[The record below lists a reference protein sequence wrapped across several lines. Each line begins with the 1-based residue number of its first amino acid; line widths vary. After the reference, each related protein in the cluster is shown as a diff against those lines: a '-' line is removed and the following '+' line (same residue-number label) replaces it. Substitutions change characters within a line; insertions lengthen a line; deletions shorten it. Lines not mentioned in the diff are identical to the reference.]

1 MTSELREF
9 LNEHRDLL
17 EQDNLVELIQKANNY
32 RDYYK
37 ELLDVLEE
45 SGAFEG
51 FSDACQMFETRLT
64 QKALTINTKYDV
76 AGFIPAIRIGTD
88 SFSYGVYTIEQ
99 LKKSRTSQFR
109 LVATATGDV
118 PMKLPPR
125 WKYKIYVAPGVVR
138 LALNNGT
145 IDSAEYGEY
154 FPSIDVNIMKVMDE
168 NAITEILNMY
178 MKEYDE
184 YCKKISDMYEK
195 CKESFNFMTIAR
207 KYAQTIS
214 DELTIRVKD
223 IFDLH
228 SSIVRENNSWVVKT
242 GLKNSRDDINVYIPF
257 DTDPSSYDVTKEIK
271 TCVEKLK
278 RLKKSQERSAQKQA
292 EQETQ
297 RPENYREITRRD
309 ITNAMKELDIE
320 VSGIW
325 YTNKHSKITTYK
337 CAMCIVTPE
346 ECKRLEDKLRSIG
359 ADVESVT
366 CSVGG
371 SGWRQYPSLFIRIRN

>member
-1 MTSELREF
+1 
-9 LNEHRDLL
+9 
-17 EQDNLVELIQKANNY
+17 
-32 RDYYK
+32 
-37 ELLDVLEE
+37 
-45 SGAFEG
+45 
-51 FSDACQMFETRLT
+51 
-64 QKALTINTKYDV
+64 
-76 AGFIPAIRIGTD
+76 
-88 SFSYGVYTIEQ
+88 
-99 LKKSRTSQFR
+99 
-109 LVATATGDV
+109 
-118 PMKLPPR
+118 
-125 WKYKIYVAPGVVR
+125 
-138 LALNNGT
+138 
-145 IDSAEYGEY
+145 
-154 FPSIDVNIMKVMDE
+154 
-168 NAITEILNMY
+168 

-184 YCKKISDMYEK
+184 YCKKISDMYKK
-195 CKESFNFMTIAR
+195 CEDSFNFMTIAR

-257 DTDPSSYDVTKEIK
+257 DTDPSSYDVAKEIK

-278 RLKKSQERSAQKQA
+278 RLKKSQARSAQKQA
-292 EQETQ
+292 EQEAQ

-309 ITNAMKELDIE
+309 ITNALKELDIE

>member
-76 AGFIPAIRIGTD
+76 AGFIPAIRIGID
-88 SFSYGVYTIEQ
+88 DSYGNYTIEQ
-99 LKKSRTSQFR
+99 LKKSRASQFR
-109 LVATATGDV
+109 LVAKETGDV

-125 WKYKIYVAPGVVR
+125 WKYKIDVAPGVVK
-138 LALNNGT
+138 LMLNDGS
-145 IDSAEYGEY
+145 IDSAEYREY
-154 FPSIDVNIMKVMDE
+154 FPSLDINIMEVMNP
-168 NAITEILNMY
+168 NAVTEILNTY

-184 YCKKISDMYEK
+184 YCKKISDMYKK
-195 CKESFNFMTIAR
+195 CEESFNFMTVAR
-207 KYAQTIS
+207 RHAQIIS

-242 GLKNSRDDINVYIPF
+242 GLKNSRDEINVYIPF
-257 DTDPSSYDVTKEIK
+257 DTDPSSYDTAKEIK

-292 EQETQ
+292 EQEAQ

-320 VSGIW
+320 VNGIW
-325 YTNKHSKITTYK
+325 YTNKHPRITTYK

-346 ECKRLEDKLRSIG
+346 DCKRLEDKLRSIG

-371 SGWRQYPSLFIRIRN
+371 SGWRQYPSLFIKIRN

>member
-32 RDYYK
+32 REYYK

-64 QKALTINTKYDV
+64 QKALTINKKYDV
-76 AGFIPAIRIGTD
+76 AGFLPTIRIGMD
-88 SFSYGVYTIEQ
+88 DYGNYTVEQ
-99 LKKSRTSQFR
+99 LKKSSASQFR
-109 LVATATGDV
+109 LVAKETKDV

-125 WKYKIYVAPGVVR
+125 WKYKIYVAPGVVK
-138 LALNNGT
+138 LMLNNGS

-154 FPSIDVNIMKVMDE
+154 FPSIDINIMNVMNE
-168 NAITEILNMY
+168 NTITEILNTY

-184 YCKKISDMYEK
+184 YCKKISDMYKK
-195 CKESFNFMTIAR
+195 CEDSFNFMTVAR

-257 DTDPSSYDVTKEIK
+257 DTDPSSYDVAKEIK

-292 EQETQ
+292 EQEAQ

-309 ITNAMKELDIE
+309 ITKAMNELDIE
-320 VSGIW
+320 VNGIW
-325 YTNKHSKITTYK
+325 YTNKHPRITTYK

-346 ECKRLEDKLRSIG
+346 NCKRLEDKLRSIG

-371 SGWRQYPSLFIRIRN
+371 SGWRQYPSLFIKIRN

>member
-76 AGFIPAIRIGTD
+76 AGFIPAIRIGID
-88 SFSYGVYTIEQ
+88 DSYGNYTIEQ
-99 LKKSRTSQFR
+99 LKKSRASQFR
-109 LVATATGDV
+109 LVAKETGDV
-118 PMKLPPR
+118 PMKLPSR
-125 WKYKIYVAPGVVR
+125 WKYKIDVAPGVVK
-138 LALNNGT
+138 LMLNDGS
-145 IDSAEYGEY
+145 IDSAEYREY
-154 FPSIDVNIMKVMDE
+154 FPSLDINIMEVMNS
-168 NAITEILNMY
+168 NAVTEILNTY

-184 YCKKISDMYEK
+184 YCKKISDMYKK
-195 CKESFNFMTIAR
+195 CEESFNFMTIAR
-207 KYAQTIS
+207 KHAQIIS

-242 GLKNSRDDINVYIPF
+242 GLKNSRDEINVYIPF
-257 DTDPSSYDVTKEIK
+257 DTDPSSYDTAKEIK

-292 EQETQ
+292 EQEAQ

-320 VSGIW
+320 VNGIW

>member
-32 RDYYK
+32 REYYK

-64 QKALTINTKYDV
+64 QKALTINKKYDV
-76 AGFIPAIRIGTD
+76 AGFLPTIRIGMD
-88 SFSYGVYTIEQ
+88 DYGNYTVEQ
-99 LKKSRTSQFR
+99 LKKLSASQFR
-109 LVATATGDV
+109 LVAKKTKDV
-118 PMKLPPR
+118 PMKLPAG
-125 WKYKIYVAPGVVR
+125 WKYKIYVAPGVVK
-138 LALNNGT
+138 LMLNNGS

-154 FPSIDVNIMKVMDE
+154 FPSIEINIMNVMNE
-168 NAITEILNMY
+168 NTITEILNTY

-184 YCKKISDMYEK
+184 YCKKISDMYKK
-195 CKESFNFMTIAR
+195 CEDSFNFMTVAR

-242 GLKNSRDDINVYIPF
+242 GLKSSRDDINVYIPF
-257 DTDPSSYDVTKEIK
+257 DTDPSSYDVSKEIK

-292 EQETQ
+292 EQEAQ

-309 ITNAMKELDIE
+309 ITNAMKDLDIE
-320 VSGIW
+320 VNGIW
-325 YTNKHSKITTYK
+325 YTNKHPRITTYK

-346 ECKRLEDKLRSIG
+346 DCKRLEDKLRSIG

-371 SGWRQYPSLFIRIRN
+371 SGWRQYPSLFIKIRN